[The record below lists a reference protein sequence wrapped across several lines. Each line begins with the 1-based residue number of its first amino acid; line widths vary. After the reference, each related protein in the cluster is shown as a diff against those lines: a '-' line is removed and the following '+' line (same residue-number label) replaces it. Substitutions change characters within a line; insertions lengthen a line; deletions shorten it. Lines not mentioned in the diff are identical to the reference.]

1 MRVTLVIGALALGI
15 AGMVAYV
22 RMAPSDPARWHLDP
36 TLARKPTSPN
46 SWLLRAEGGD
56 GQAPVYDMSTQR
68 LARLFDSF
76 VTGQPRIR
84 RLAGSA
90 EEGMITYVAR
100 SRIIGYPDYITVR
113 VISLGDGRS
122 TMAIWSRARF
132 GYGDGGVNR
141 RRVENWLRRFQL
153 FLDGGAPSS
162 SGDDGD

>member
-22 RMAPSDPARWHLDP
+22 RMAPSDPARWHVDP
-36 TLARKPTSPN
+36 TLARKPTTPN
-46 SWLLRAEGGD
+46 SWLLRPEGGD
-56 GQAPVYDMSTQR
+56 GQAPVYDMSAQR

-90 EEGMITYVAR
+90 QEGMITYVAR
-100 SRIIGYPDYITVR
+100 SRIIGYPDYVTVR
-113 VISLGDGRS
+113 ILARKDGRAGL
-122 TMAIWSRARF
+122 AIWSRARF

-141 RRVENWLRRFQL
+141 RRVEGWLKRFQL

-162 SGDDGD
+162 PPEGG